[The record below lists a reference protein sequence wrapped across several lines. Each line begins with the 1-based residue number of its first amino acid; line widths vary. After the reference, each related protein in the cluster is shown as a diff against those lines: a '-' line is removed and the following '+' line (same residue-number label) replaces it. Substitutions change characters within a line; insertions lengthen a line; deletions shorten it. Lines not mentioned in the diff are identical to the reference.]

1 MSQQYRKAGY
11 VFQKHIVNKKLRKY
25 KLKYDYLQIE
35 KEEIDEEFIVYK
47 KQFDDIFNKY
57 FNKPE
62 VKEVWVNENTG
73 EVVEEEPTTDAMD
86 FVVKEPVEH
95 KSNSIKKLYKS
106 LSKKTHPDWGGDTE
120 KFQRISR
127 AYTESNLI
135 ELIYYAG
142 EYELDIEIDPLD
154 EEILDNNL
162 RDIEKEL
169 DTLRNTL
176 VWVWNTGTKEAKVGI
191 IKQIEDLTGHLIMDD
206 VEDLL

>member
-1 MSQQYRKAGY
+1 
-11 VFQKHIVNKKLRKY
+11 VNKKLRKY

>member
-1 MSQQYRKAGY
+1 M
-11 VFQKHIVNKKLRKY
+11 NKKLRKY

>member
-1 MSQQYRKAGY
+1 M
-11 VFQKHIVNKKLRKY
+11 NKKLRKY

-154 EEILDNNL
+154 EGILDNNL

-191 IKQIEDLTGHLIMDD
+191 IKQIEDLTGHSIMDD